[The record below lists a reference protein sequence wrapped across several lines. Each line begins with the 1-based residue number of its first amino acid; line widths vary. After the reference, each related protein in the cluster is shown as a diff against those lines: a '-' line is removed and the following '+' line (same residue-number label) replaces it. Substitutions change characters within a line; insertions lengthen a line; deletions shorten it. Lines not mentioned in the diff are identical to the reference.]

1 MREKDSRINTSLL
14 TTSKLEYQVAYKEYL
29 EAKKGM
35 EDDMPTGESLKR
47 IIIATANLSDA
58 RKRLE
63 DEKPIA

>member
-1 MREKDSRINTSLL
+1 MREKDPRINTSLL
-14 TTSKLEYQVAYKEYL
+14 TTAKLEYQVAYKEYL

>member
-1 MREKDSRINTSLL
+1 MREKDPRINTSLL